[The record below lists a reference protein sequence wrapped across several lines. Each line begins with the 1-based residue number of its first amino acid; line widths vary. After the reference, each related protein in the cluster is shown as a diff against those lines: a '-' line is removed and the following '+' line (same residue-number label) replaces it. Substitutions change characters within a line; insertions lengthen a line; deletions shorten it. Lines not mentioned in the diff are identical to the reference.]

1 MAKIKQIGMAA
12 GTFSVALGIGFVMQ
26 NGDALASRFGA
37 ESAPAEPA
45 PFTQTEQLEEV
56 SLEQSVPVDAEIMD
70 TDVETPIVTAQSGV
84 IPTQAPAVVMPEPDV
99 TLAVALPEDAKVP
112 VKQEAPVQ
120 LANLDPEVAPEV
132 SLDVESDATPA
143 AELDCVPEMMA
154 TAGGVAT
161 IDLSLSAPCHVSTAF
176 VIHHQGMM
184 FTAMTDESG
193 KAEMTVPALAEVSV
207 MIAAF
212 DDGNGAV
219 ATTTVPDFASYDR
232 AVLQW
237 QGDTAVM
244 LSAYED
250 GANFG
255 DENHIFAGNPGDM
268 NRVTAA
274 EGGYLVRLG
283 DATVSN
289 ALMAEVYTFPSGMMS
304 QAPDVMLIAEAEIT
318 ANNCGRELNAQS
330 IQISPTGETSA
341 LDLRM
346 VMPECDAV
354 GDFLILQNM
363 FEDLTIASR

>member
-1 MAKIKQIGMAA
+1 MANIKQIGMAA

-37 ESAPAEPA
+37 ESAPAQPA
-45 PFTQTEQLEEV
+45 PFTQTEQLEDV
-56 SLEQSVPVDAEIMD
+56 SLEQPLLEGAVMVEV
-70 TDVETPIVTAQSGV
+70 DVEAPIVTAQSGV
-84 IPTQAPAVVMPEPDV
+84 IPAQVPDVVMPEPDV
-99 TLAVALPEDAKVP
+99 TLAVALPDAAKVP
-112 VKQEAPVQ
+112 VKQEAPIQ

-132 SLDVESDATPA
+132 SIDIETDATPI
-143 AELDCVPEMMA
+143 AELNCVPEM
-154 TAGGVAT
+154 TAAAAGAAT
-161 IDLSLSAPCHVSTAF
+161 IDLSLTAPCHVETAF

-184 FTAMTDESG
+184 FTAMTDAAG
-193 KAEMTVPALAEVSV
+193 LAEITVPALAEVSV

-212 DDGNGAV
+212 ADGNGAV

-250 GANFG
+250 GANYG
-255 DENHIFAGNPGDM
+255 DENHIHAGNPGDM
-268 NRVTAA
+268 NRVNAA
-274 EGGYLVRLG
+274 VGGYLVRLG

-289 ALMAEVYTFPSGMMS
+289 ALMAEVYTFPSGMIT

-318 ANNCGRELNAQS
+318 SDNCGRELNAQS
-330 IQISPTGETSA
+330 IQVSPTGATSA
-341 LDLRM
+341 LDPRM